1 MNRDVGKSGEYA
13 RKKQA
18 LAKSFVSRQSK
29 ARGARPTKR
38 ALERGDGPQ
47 KRTKRTDV
55 GRKRERSPLPGPALS
70 RGLQADAA
78 RQAAVMQDIAE
89 KWMQSQRGSTV
100 RGRAATSERLG
111 SQAESGGVVRTP
123 RTINKSQV
131 LGDSW
136 ASLPSYDEKAL
147 QSREDPGSMSAL
159 ERMYFNQPFP
169 RMWRDGEM
177 GDARTL
183 YEAPLN
189 HAYQAAGTLGVAR
202 EGVEDLYRNGLS
214 ALAGGAADAGDWWT
228 RKSKEGDA
236 WWDSKFGAVAD
247 WLRR

>member
-1 MNRDVGKSGEYA
+1 MSSMGKPKTKDSIEPPDGNGSY
-13 RKKQA
+13 RPPPTRGTQA
-18 LAKSFVSRQSK
+18 EADRL
-29 ARGARPTKR
+29 R
-38 ALERGDGPQ
+38 AVLMDI
-47 KRTKRTDV
+47 
-55 GRKRERSPLPGPALS
+55 
-70 RGLQADAA
+70 
-78 RQAAVMQDIAE
+78 VMKHRAGNQPF
-89 KWMQSQRGSTV
+89 
-100 RGRAATSERLG
+100 RGRDAESKRLG

-123 RTINKSQV
+123 RTMNKSQV

-136 ASLPSYDEKAL
+136 ASLPSYDEKAR